1 MMEEQKRKD
10 RKHGHGG
17 DEERERIRRTDAS
30 LIKQIEDSQMAF
42 KGDFEKLDDEIK
54 VQLKALKD
62 DDIETVR
69 RIHA

>member
-1 MMEEQKRKD
+1 
-10 RKHGHGG
+10 
-17 DEERERIRRTDAS
+17 
-30 LIKQIEDSQMAF
+30 MAF

-62 DDIETVR
+62 GDIETVR